1 MTKKRTGYQ
10 WLGLAF
16 VLWAMAFLFFTIDL
30 TAFADVQTTLKD
42 IETGAGTQ
50 FKAISNIGIGIII
63 ILFGGAQ
70 FLGAEIKS
78 WAKKLLIGAIVGAIV
93 IVNFDWIRDTF
104 WGWIGG

>member
-1 MTKKRTGYQ
+1 MTKKKTKLQ
-10 WLGLAF
+10 WVGLAF
-16 VLWAMAFLFFTIDL
+16 ALLAMAFLFTTLDL

-42 IETGAGTQ
+42 IETGAGSQ
-50 FKAISNIGIGIII
+50 FKAIANIGIGIII